1 MNASRVSLFDV
12 DVDVLTMNSLLDRI
26 EEMIH
31 TPGCALAYGFNA
43 HSIQLAGC
51 DPIFSETLRR
61 SDIVYADGA
70 SILLAA
76 RLLRASLPEKLTTT
90 DVWIEACRFAE
101 RKGYS
106 FFLLGGEP
114 GLAELTK
121 RKTLDKYP
129 GLKIVGTHHGYFGSQ
144 DDHVIASIN
153 AAHPDILWVGMG
165 DPRQLLWAESVRRR
179 LDAGIVITCGGLFK
193 FVSGVVKRAPD
204 FIHRNGFEWIYR
216 IVREPFLWRR
226 YAMDLP
232 RLVLRI
238 LVVKALGKNRKIVQS
253 NK

>member
-1 MNASRVSLFDV
+1 MKASRVNLFDI
-12 DVDVLTMNSLLDRI
+12 DVDALTMNSLLDRI

-31 TPGCALAYGFNA
+31 APGCAAAYYVNA
-43 HSIQLAGC
+43 HSVRLAAS
-51 DPIFSETLRR
+51 DPIVSQTLRR

-76 RLLRASLPEKLTTT
+76 RLLGASLPEKLTTT

-114 GLAELTK
+114 GLAELAK
-121 RKTLDKYP
+121 QKTLEKYP
-129 GLKIVGTHHGYFGSQ
+129 GLNIVGTHHGYFGSQ
-144 DDHVIASIN
+144 DDQVITSIN

-165 DPRQLLWAESVRRR
+165 DPLQLLWAESVRKR

-193 FVSGVVKRAPD
+193 FVSGVVRRAPD
-204 FIHRNGFEWIYR
+204 FIHRNGFEWVYR
-216 IVREPFLWRR
+216 IAQEPFLWRR
-226 YAMDLP
+226 YAVDLP

-238 LVVKALGKNRKIVQS
+238 LAVKALGKKSENCSKQ
-253 NK
+253 